1 METSG
6 NFFVTFLGLILRNIP
21 VALILAAVVIPLYY
35 MRRSAFAVIK
45 RNFNGYFSNPTGY
58 VFLCVFV
65 LLTSLAAF
73 WPHGFFHANLAN
85 LDQLND
91 FLPLIMLIY
100 IPAITMGIW
109 SEERRD
115 GTVHVS
121 AISDATAMDIRIQDG
136 GGGIES
142 HDVEHIFHPFFTT
155 KSGALGLGLAIV
167 RQVAETHASIAGRP

>member
-73 WPHGFFHANLAN
+73 WPHGFFNANLAN

-115 GTVHVS
+115 GTDELLLTLP
-121 AISDATAMDIRIQDG
+121 AKDFDIVIG
-136 GGGIES
+136 
-142 HDVEHIFHPFFTT
+142 
-155 KSGALGLGLAIV
+155 KY
-167 RQVAETHASIAGRP
+167 IAAARLREAHFN